1 MQDIE
6 AVAPGIDECEVL
18 YLESVAYDFNERQ
31 LTAHVAEGVLAS
43 ESESVDV
50 GDQVLE
56 ATPFVIG
63 PTSRKFLI
71 VFPKVAAHF
80 IVDSFYRNTVGPGDA
95 LLGRNLL
102 LLNENKF
109 VSFVSDATI
118 FESVVDADARF
129 HYGLLT
135 SDAEVFV
142 ASSQPVFVLE
152 ETDATG
158 AAAQAESAET
168 SPDH

>member
-1 MQDIE
+1 MQNSE
-6 AVAPGIDECEVL
+6 AVSPGIDECEVL
-18 YLESVAYDFNERQ
+18 YLESLDYAFNERQ
-31 LTAHVAEGVLAS
+31 LTARVAEGVLAS

-71 VFPKVAAHF
+71 VFPQVAAHF

-102 LLNENKF
+102 MLSENKF

-118 FESVVDADARF
+118 FESVVDAETRF
-129 HYGLLT
+129 YYGLLT
-135 SDAEVFV
+135 SEAEVFV
-142 ASSQPVFVLE
+142 ASMQPVFVLE
-152 ETDATG
+152 ETDATN
-158 AAAQAESAET
+158 AAVQTPSAEPQ
-168 SPDH
+168 PDA